1 MAGPSGTRGGQ
12 QQRQSLVLVALVI
25 GLGVVVTVG
34 ALVFRD
40 ADPGSSPPATTSAT
54 TATTASTMV
63 PVTSSTTAA
72 SAGPAGIT
80 YNDPNKVYR
89 MTLGPDWTEGPSGFS
104 NSPTWLAPVP
114 GGTAQVNPLLSRAA
128 GPDSLGAFV
137 QSTRTRM
144 DSGPLYRTTGTEPT
158 TLTDGTPAAIVHY
171 ESSTGAQLVGR
182 ALVAV
187 KGLWGMTM
195 LVQCPPE
202 AADACFAALDPY
214 LESVSFL

>member
-1 MAGPSGTRGGQ
+1 MAGPSGTGGGQ

-25 GLGVVVTVG
+25 GLGVVLTVG
-34 ALVFRD
+34 ALVFRSRD
-40 ADPGSSPPATTSAT
+40 SSSSSPPATSPT
-54 TATTASTMV
+54 TATTASTIAA
-63 PVTSSTTAA
+63 VTSTTAA
-72 SAGPAGIT
+72 PTGPVGIT

-89 MTLGPDWTEGPSGFS
+89 MTLGPDWTEGPNGFS

-128 GPDSLGAFV
+128 GPDSLGEFV

-144 DSGPLYRTTGTEPT
+144 DTGPLYRTTTTEPT
-158 TLTDGTPAAIVHY
+158 TLTDGTPATIVHY

-214 LESVSFL
+214 IKSVSFL